1 MVGYGPIAKGVAMFS
16 DRRHEAILAR
26 LTQAGEVA
34 VGPLATELG
43 CAVETIRRDLAEL
56 EQRGQIKRVHGG
68 AVQVPP
74 AEQPPIATR
83 QVRDRKVKD
92 AIAAAAAALVPAGAH
107 IWLGAGSTVL
117 ALAVRLFDLPART
130 TFATNMIDVARLLA
144 RSRHQVF
151 LAGGEINADS
161 MAQNGAETLDFI
173 EARYFDLAIVGAA
186 ALHADLG
193 LMGPTAHHR
202 ALHNLLNRRT
212 EQQMVLAASTKFGG
226 SDRYQLAEWR
236 YIATVVTDRTPPQSF
251 RASLKRSS
259 TRIVLSDGRGRPQGG
274 NVG

>member
-83 QVRDRKVKD
+83 QVRDRKVRD

-173 EARYFDLAIVGAA
+173 EARYFDLAIVGGGAA
-186 ALHADLG
+186 CGPRIDGPDRASPRPSQPAQPADRAADGARRVDEVRRLGPVSAGGMALH
-193 LMGPTAHHR
+193 R
-202 ALHNLLNRRT
+202 
-212 EQQMVLAASTKFGG
+212 
-226 SDRYQLAEWR
+226 DR
-236 YIATVVTDRTPPQSF
+236 
-251 RASLKRSS
+251 
-259 TRIVLSDGRGRPQGG
+259 G
-274 NVG
+274 N